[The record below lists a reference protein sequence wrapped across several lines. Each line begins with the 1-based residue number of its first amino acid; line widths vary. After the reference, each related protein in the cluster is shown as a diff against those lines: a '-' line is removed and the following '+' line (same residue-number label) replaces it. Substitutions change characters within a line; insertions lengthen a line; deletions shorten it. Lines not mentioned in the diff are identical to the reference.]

1 VPCIECDE
9 LVFLPP
15 THMLG
20 KERIVCIIHSY
31 SIVLVYTYLAHS
43 SFSVISSRAAVPNT
57 VVPEELVFLPRCM
70 FSAGHLQGIIKLR
83 DIRGGAG
90 GDEGTLNIWRP
101 GLQVIIDYF

>member
-1 VPCIECDE
+1 MPSVECDE
-9 LVFLPP
+9 LFFLLP

-31 SIVLVYTYLAHS
+31 SIVI
-43 SFSVISSRAAVPNT
+43 VITVSCAQFLFCNSSRAAVPNT

-83 DIRGGAG
+83 ANRGGG
-90 GDEGTLNIWRP
+90 GGMKEL
-101 GLQVIIDYF
+101 